1 MADNSNFKWYV
12 VNTHSGFENKARDAL
27 ATRVVALNVQDKFG
41 EILVLVETI
50 VEHKKAGQKKTTRK
64 FFPGY
69 ILVQMELT
77 DHTWHVVKDT
87 PKISGFVGNSQKPVP
102 MPEAEIE
109 KIRTSMKKSE
119 AKPNERQALIEGD
132 QVRVTDGPFSNF
144 NGIVEQVDLDKGRLR
159 VLVSIFGRVV
169 PVELE
174 AKQVE
179 RVSG

>member
-1 MADNSNFKWYV
+1 MAENDQLKWYV
-12 VNTHSGFENKARDAL
+12 VNTHSGFEKKAKEAL
-27 ATRVVALNVQDKFG
+27 LARAAAMGMGDKFG
-41 EILVLVETI
+41 KILVPEET
-50 VEHKKAGQKKTTRK
+50 VKTGQKKTTRK

-87 PKISGFVGNSQKPVP
+87 PKVSGFVGNGQKPVP
-102 MPEAEIE
+102 MRPDEVQAILD
-109 KIRTSMKKSE
+109 SMDKSE
-119 AKPNERQALIEGD
+119 AKPHERQTVAEGD

-144 NGIVEQVDLDKGRLR
+144 NGVVEQVDSDKERQRIR

-174 AKQVE
+174 LKQVE

>member
-1 MADNSNFKWYV
+1 MAENEQKKWYV
-12 VNTHSGFENKARDAL
+12 VNTHSGFENKAREAL
-27 ATRVVALNVQDKFG
+27 LARARLMGMEDKFG
-41 EILVLVETI
+41 EVLVPVETI
-50 VEHKKAGQKKTTRK
+50 KSGQKKTTRK

-69 ILVQMELT
+69 ILVEMHLT

-87 PKISGFVGNSQKPVP
+87 PKVSGFVGNGQKPLP
-102 MPEAEIE
+102 MPPAEIDA
-109 KIRTSMKKSE
+109 IRNSMVKSE
-119 AKPNERQALIEGD
+119 TKPNERQALAEGD

-144 NGIVEQVDLDKGRLR
+144 NGVVEQVDPDKGRLR

-174 AKQVE
+174 SKQVE

>member
-1 MADNSNFKWYV
+1 MTDNDQLKWYV
-12 VNTHSGFENKARDAL
+12 VNTHSGFENKAREAL
-27 ATRVVALNVQDKFG
+27 LARVRTMGVQDKFG
-41 EILVLVETI
+41 DILVPVET
-50 VEHKKAGQKKTTRK
+50 VKNGQKKTTRK

-87 PKISGFVGNSQKPVP
+87 PKISGFVGNGQKPVP
-102 MPEAEIE
+102 MPASEIDS
-109 KIRTSMKKSE
+109 IRKSMEKSE
-119 AKPNERQALIEGD
+119 TKPNERQALVEGD

-144 NGIVEQVDLDKGRLR
+144 NGVVEQVDPDKGRLR

-174 AKQVE
+174 SKQVE